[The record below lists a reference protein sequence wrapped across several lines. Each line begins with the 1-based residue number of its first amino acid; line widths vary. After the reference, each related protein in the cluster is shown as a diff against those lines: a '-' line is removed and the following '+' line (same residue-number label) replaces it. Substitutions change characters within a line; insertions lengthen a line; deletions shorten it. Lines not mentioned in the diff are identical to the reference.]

1 MPRGSPSGPPAHQL
15 LLRLQA
21 GAGNRAVS
29 GALLAMG
36 VTAQRASY
44 SGKGSGADVYETE
57 DFTYGGEASKRERA
71 KKATIYVSPRPTGGR
86 AAAPVP
92 ISFVSKATGLVDAE
106 IRQGWHRGHLAG
118 LEIGGE
124 NESFNI
130 APMLPGFNRGS
141 VWRGV
146 EHGTREAGRAAGKNN
161 YVTVIELAYGL
172 ADPRIPSA
180 VSVTR
185 RTRPSALAPYVTI
198 PGDPTTH
205 THQGAV
211 TAYPEKAERKL
222 LTGVMRGGAHLLG
235 RMDIENTREAQLAL
249 RSGNL
254 PKSKKAQWPDD
265 PADRPYGN
273 LDLLNLA
280 FKLGQV
286 FTIEGNREFSQEQR
300 QLIIKANL
308 SKNGGALMSDD
319 PADPHQ
325 DLSENGT
332 VDFPEVDHIIPKSS
346 GGANAFSNARVVS
359 WELNNRVAR
368 VKGIQD
374 LVDVT
379 RLAESVAYSV
389 ADVVHQQLIRGPKAG
404 TTAAQMVALCQ
415 EKLHWSTLTE
425 RRRDQ
430 VTDELAGLVA
440 DGEVL
445 KDDSVDPPRFKPAR

>member
-1 MPRGSPSGPPAHQL
+1 MARQNL
-15 LLRLQA
+15 
-21 GAGNRAVS
+21 
-29 GALLAMG
+29 G
-36 VTAQRASY
+36 VQRASY
-44 SGKGSGADVYETE
+44 SGKGTGADAYETE
-57 DFTYGGEASKRERA
+57 EFTYPGEVSKRERA

-92 ISFVSKATGLVDAE
+92 ISFVSKVTGTVDAE
-106 IRQGWHRGHLAG
+106 IKQGWHRGHMAG

-124 NESFNI
+124 NESYNI

-146 EHGTREAGRAAGKNN
+146 EHATREAGRSAGKDN

-185 RTRPSALAPYVTI
+185 KARASALAPYVLI

-205 THQGAV
+205 THEGAV
-211 TAYPEKAERKL
+211 TARPEKPERKL
-222 LTGVMRGGAHLLG
+222 LTRKIAGAAHLLG
-235 RMDIENTREAQLAL
+235 RMEVENTKEARDAL
-249 RSGNL
+249 RDGHL

-265 PADRPYGN
+265 AADRPYGN
-273 LDLLNLA
+273 LDLLNLSY
-280 FKLGQV
+280 KLGQV
-286 FTIEGNREFSQEQR
+286 FTIESHREFSQEQR

-308 SKNGGALMSDD
+308 SKNGSLTSDD
-319 PADPHQ
+319 PRDPHQ

-379 RLAESVAYSV
+379 RLAESPAYSV
-389 ADVVHQQLIRGPKAG
+389 ADVVQQQLIRGPKAG
-404 TTAAQMVALCQ
+404 TTAAQMIRLCQ
-415 EKLHWSTLTE
+415 EKLHWSSVTE
-425 RRRDQ
+425 RRRE
-430 VTDELAGLVA
+430 VVAEELAELVA
-440 DGEVL
+440 DGEVT
-445 KDDSVDPPRFKPAR
+445 KDDSVDPPLFKAAR